1 MSDLL
6 RFLLELAVII
16 AGARLL
22 GVLMGRIG
30 QPTVIGEITA
40 GILLGPCLLGWVAP
54 TISRQLFP
62 PQNLPLLASVSQLGL
77 ILFMFMVGMRLDPRH
92 LVTHQRSAI
101 VISATSILLP
111 FAGGFVLAYAL
122 YDRLAPAGVSAPLF
136 GLYIGIVMSITA
148 FPVLARILVET
159 GLAST
164 RLGSIAIACAAADD
178 VVAWLLLAVAVGI
191 ARPGA
196 APVPWWQPILLLG
209 GYASIV
215 MLIRPLLARFDRGP
229 IGHDRLALI
238 VLASVLS
245 AAATEWIGIHALFG
259 AFFIGLAMPKR
270 REFVDQVSRMLEPL
284 SLVALLPVFFAV
296 TGLRMAPLALDWR
309 LWADLLLIICI
320 ATAGKWGGAVLAGR
334 FTGLPWREASSLGV
348 LLNTRGLIQLV
359 MLDIGKD
366 LGILTPGTFSL
377 LVIAALVTTA
387 MTTPLL
393 RLTTP
398 AKTLAA
404 TAR

>member
-1 MSDLL
+1 
-6 RFLLELAVII
+6 
-16 AGARLL
+16 
-22 GVLMGRIG
+22 
-30 QPTVIGEITA
+30 
-40 GILLGPCLLGWVAP
+40 
-54 TISRQLFP
+54 
-62 PQNLPLLASVSQLGL
+62 
-77 ILFMFMVGMRLDPRH
+77 
-92 LVTHQRSAI
+92 
-101 VISATSILLP
+101 
-111 FAGGFVLAYAL
+111 
-122 YDRLAPAGVSAPLF
+122 
-136 GLYIGIVMSITA
+136 
-148 FPVLARILVET
+148 
-159 GLAST
+159 
-164 RLGSIAIACAAADD
+164 LGSIAIACAAADD